1 MSGYAGGTSSLTR
14 ISATKQSTIAKLID
28 RFWDGKLAA
37 NDMDAR
43 LPEGLW
49 DCIREF
55 EDKEE
60 MQRAAKRFTN
70 KVRQGF
76 REEKRQGRQL
86 QKKSREQVLLQK
98 YALLALPVPEVEALE
113 VDWLSAPR
121 AVVPELNCLPAR
133 RYFAL
138 RQSSLL
144 GRELRKLREKR
155 QQIAYLAKQVLERLR
170 VAKRPIRR
178 IVDFGGGRGD
188 FALALAWLLGRS
200 EMGRIP
206 EIVVLELEAAYC
218 EQGRKRSAAL
228 AKVCPEAA
236 RVNFVCTDLRHFQEP
251 FELAVG
257 LHACGPLVDAV
268 LLHCFAS
275 RAEFV
280 LLTCC
285 FGKIP
290 KRCDDFELSYPRAG
304 SALIRGRE
312 DFFELC
318 RLADAPV
325 EKESAQAMR
334 LLNSDRCCWVR
345 QRGGWAHLCCIPR
358 SVTNKNVLVV
368 GAADALEAGVLDVTA
383 RAVGAWE
390 GLKGLAPATIS
401 EQPPGT
407 LRIVMVADTHCR
419 HRQLSMPPGDLL
431 LVCGDFTK
439 SGLREEVED
448 FAAWLDSLPYTAKV
462 VVAGNHEIT
471 FDHGYYNSKGHVY
484 HKDSLEPINPAQIK
498 EIIAGRAGLHYLED
512 ELLELRIGEEFSP
525 IRIFGSP
532 SQGPFFSDHSMAAF
546 GRSFEQEAKAQAAV
560 EAGAGWPT
568 AGDCC
573 KSTPVESI
581 DILVTHGPAYG
592 ICDLSSE
599 HEQDGRA
606 AFAGSKALLKAV
618 LKQKPVLHAFGHI
631 HEGYGV
637 RANASTYFVNSA
649 ICSERY
655 IPQRLPIVCDL
666 LRAGPQE
673 ARGLRFD
680 GGRFYY
686 ARPASN
692 SSYGESGRPHKG
704 QEEEG
709 EAGGSSGVSSLYVRL
724 MHELH
729 DGRPE
734 LHTATNSSGYRNKAS
749 FSLGKQFV
757 GEQESCAGELNE
769 LAGKLQELAKRDSD
783 SEFFVEA
790 ALKLTR
796 SGRLGVKLVLRGEE
810 AVDSWLK
817 GRGASFAADLR
828 AIVPAVQSVTY
839 QVAPA
844 GSDEKPPKSPW
855 HPRYPMFKA
864 LYGDPFVIEDA
875 PVGLPGQY
883 LPYRL
888 SPDSFSEVNGKA
900 EEAMIQV
907 LCGWVE
913 ELVQTGQAK
922 TLCMFGRNSGFIGLA
937 LQHRFGFN
945 RVYAHTHCPV
955 TLADAEAS
963 VAMNSAPGW
972 ILGRCEKYD
981 FGGVLA
987 KIPEGE
993 GPLLVH
999 VTNSRHGLAE
1009 GVIPALKRRRDVYAV
1024 AYNSCSHL
1032 PLPAE
1037 WTELCSGPGA
1047 FEIRKFRSF
1056 DLLAGT
1062 EFLSSYFLLV
1072 RRPATLILPVGPP
1085 GVGKSWIARQLAATA
1100 ACTVFERDLA
1110 FFEERLR
1117 SEVGFAEAKRRSAR
1131 R

>member
-1 MSGYAGGTSSLTR
+1 M
-14 ISATKQSTIAKLID
+14 
-28 RFWDGKLAA
+28 
-37 NDMDAR
+37 
-43 LPEGLW
+43 
-49 DCIREF
+49 
-55 EDKEE
+55 
-60 MQRAAKRFTN
+60 
-70 KVRQGF
+70 
-76 REEKRQGRQL
+76 
-86 QKKSREQVLLQK
+86 LLQK

-200 EMGRIP
+200 EVGRTP

-236 RVNFVCTDLRHFQEP
+236 RVNFVCQDLRHFQEP

-383 RAVGAWE
+383 RAVETAWV

-462 VVAGNHEIT
+462 VVSGNHEIT

-498 EIIAGRAGLHYLED
+498 RIIAGRAGL
-512 ELLELRIGEEFSP
+512 
-525 IRIFGSP
+525 
-532 SQGPFFSDHSMAAF
+532 SM
-546 GRSFEQEAKAQAAV
+546 E
-560 EAGAGWPT
+560 
-568 AGDCC
+568 
-573 KSTPVESI
+573 
-581 DILVTHGPAYG
+581 
-592 ICDLSSE
+592 
-599 HEQDGRA
+599 
-606 AFAGSKALLKAV
+606 
-618 LKQKPVLHAFGHI
+618 
-631 HEGYGV
+631 
-637 RANASTYFVNSA
+637 
-649 ICSERY
+649 
-655 IPQRLPIVCDL
+655 
-666 LRAGPQE
+666 
-673 ARGLRFD
+673 
-680 GGRFYY
+680 
-686 ARPASN
+686 
-692 SSYGESGRPHKG
+692 
-704 QEEEG
+704 
-709 EAGGSSGVSSLYVRL
+709 
-724 MHELH
+724 
-729 DGRPE
+729 
-734 LHTATNSSGYRNKAS
+734 
-749 FSLGKQFV
+749 
-757 GEQESCAGELNE
+757 
-769 LAGKLQELAKRDSD
+769 
-783 SEFFVEA
+783 
-790 ALKLTR
+790 
-796 SGRLGVKLVLRGEE
+796 
-810 AVDSWLK
+810 
-817 GRGASFAADLR
+817 
-828 AIVPAVQSVTY
+828 
-839 QVAPA
+839 
-844 GSDEKPPKSPW
+844 
-855 HPRYPMFKA
+855 
-864 LYGDPFVIEDA
+864 
-875 PVGLPGQY
+875 
-883 LPYRL
+883 
-888 SPDSFSEVNGKA
+888 
-900 EEAMIQV
+900 
-907 LCGWVE
+907 
-913 ELVQTGQAK
+913 
-922 TLCMFGRNSGFIGLA
+922 
-937 LQHRFGFN
+937 
-945 RVYAHTHCPV
+945 
-955 TLADAEAS
+955 
-963 VAMNSAPGW
+963 
-972 ILGRCEKYD
+972 
-981 FGGVLA
+981 
-987 KIPEGE
+987 
-993 GPLLVH
+993 
-999 VTNSRHGLAE
+999 
-1009 GVIPALKRRRDVYAV
+1009 
-1024 AYNSCSHL
+1024 
-1032 PLPAE
+1032 
-1037 WTELCSGPGA
+1037 
-1047 FEIRKFRSF
+1047 
-1056 DLLAGT
+1056 
-1062 EFLSSYFLLV
+1062 
-1072 RRPATLILPVGPP
+1072 
-1085 GVGKSWIARQLAATA
+1085 
-1100 ACTVFERDLA
+1100 
-1110 FFEERLR
+1110 
-1117 SEVGFAEAKRRSAR
+1117 
-1131 R
+1131 